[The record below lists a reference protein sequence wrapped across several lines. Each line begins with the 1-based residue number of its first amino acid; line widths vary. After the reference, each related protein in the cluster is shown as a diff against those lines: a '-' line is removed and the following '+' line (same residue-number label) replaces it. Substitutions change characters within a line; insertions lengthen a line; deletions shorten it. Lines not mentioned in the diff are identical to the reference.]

1 VRANHIGGAM
11 VSVLALSAVDPSIKP
26 CTKDYQIGIFCFK
39 QLQGGRAKLRW
50 LRIRVMCLSGA
61 TCLSTDCCFSELEL

>member
-1 VRANHIGGAM
+1 VHANHIVGAM

-39 QLQGGRAKLRW
+39 QLQGGRVEVAQNQGY
-50 LRIRVMCLSGA
+50 V
-61 TCLSTDCCFSELEL
+61 SEWSDMSIYRLLF